1 MYEKKA
7 TGWLK
12 HVDFIIIDI
21 MCLELSFLL
30 AFYIRQGG
38 ENPLTSIYYRSMFFI
53 LAFAQIFV
61 TLFFDTFQGVI
72 KRGYYLEFTAV
83 FRHVILITGLSALF
97 LVVT

>member
-53 LAFAQIFV
+53 CADICYIIF
-61 TLFFDTFQGVI
+61 
-72 KRGYYLEFTAV
+72 
-83 FRHVILITGLSALF
+83 
-97 LVVT
+97 